1 MILKKLRNNQFSNI
15 LWWIMFFCFFN
26 ISADTKNPLPD
37 YIPVN
42 SSFNDQ
48 ESIVELVVEKVLG
61 YADAIPEHDDPDTEE
76 HNCKSITHIDLFV
89 PLHSKQKVESYLI
102 IWTRRDIFSH
112 YQWAFSDRYYQIHT
126 PPPEA

>member
-1 MILKKLRNNQFSNI
+1 MILKKLRNSYLSNI
-15 LWWIMFFCFFN
+15 LWWMMLFCFFN
-26 ISADTKNPLPD
+26 ISADTKNPIPD

-48 ESIVELVVEKVLG
+48 ESIVELVVEKGLG
-61 YADAIPEHDDPDTEE
+61 YADAIPEDGDSDTEE
-76 HNCKSITHIDLFV
+76 HNCKSSTHIDLFV
-89 PLHSKQKVESYLI
+89 PFYFKGKVASDVI
-102 IWTRRDIFSH
+102 ILKGRGVFSH